1 MPPMSCPADGFDG
14 SASRFMGPRYTRRTV
29 LASTNHRPMAR
40 VQAVAHRVPM
50 VEIILLIGTG
60 LALLVLLAAVALE
73 LDEERRDER
82 ELGVHVRVRKP

>member
-1 MPPMSCPADGFDG
+1 
-14 SASRFMGPRYTRRTV
+14 
-29 LASTNHRPMAR
+29 MAR